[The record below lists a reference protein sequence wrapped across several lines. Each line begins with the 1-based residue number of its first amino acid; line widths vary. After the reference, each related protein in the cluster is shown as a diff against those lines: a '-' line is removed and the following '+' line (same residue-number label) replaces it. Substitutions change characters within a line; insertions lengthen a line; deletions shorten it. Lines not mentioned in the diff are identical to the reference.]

1 MDSRYVASVRAGRL
15 LAALLALQRRGGRA
29 TAAELARELEVSVR
43 TVYRDVATLQ
53 AAGVPLW
60 PEPGPAGGVRHL
72 AAGRTTLDGLSA
84 DEAASLFLA
93 GAAGA
98 AAELGLG
105 SILAVAQSK
114 LLSTLPPEL
123 HGRAQRIRARFLL
136 DAPGWFHP
144 SEPIDTLPTIAEAL
158 WSDRYLRIRYRR
170 ADRTVARRVAPLG
183 LVFKA
188 GTWYLV
194 ATVGRERRTYRVG
207 RIMAATVDEERF
219 DRPAVFD
226 LAQWWAQSEAVFN
239 REILRDRV
247 RLRLSPAAQR
257 LLPHVTDHAA
267 ATDALSRARPDRDGW
282 VAVDI
287 AVESHAV
294 AAQQFTA
301 LGDGVEVL
309 EPPNLRAALADIGRA
324 MAATNA

>member
-1 MDSRYVASVRAGRL
+1 MATSVANVRAGRL

-29 TAAELARELEVSVR
+29 TAAELADELEVSVR

-53 AAGVPLW
+53 EAGIPLW
-60 PEPGPAGGVRHL
+60 TETGPSGGVRL
-72 AAGRTTLDGLSA
+72 LDGWRTTLDGLSA

-136 DAPGWFHP
+136 DAPRWFHQ
-144 SEPIDTLPTIAEAL
+144 SEPLDALPVIAEAL
-158 WSDRYLRIRYRR
+158 WSDRYLRIGYRR
-170 ADRTVARRVAPLG
+170 ADRRVERRVAPLG
-183 LVFKA
+183 LVLKA

-207 RIMAATVDEERF
+207 RIATAVVEGEHF
-219 DRPAVFD
+219 DRPAGFD

-257 LLPHVTDHAA
+257 LLPHITDHAA
-267 ATDALSRARPDRDGW
+267 ATAALGSALAYRDGW
-282 VAVDI
+282 VAIEI

-301 LGDGVEVL
+301 LGDGVEVV
-309 EPPNLRAALADIGRA
+309 EPLSLRAALAEIGRA